1 MSGLERG
8 ERRSKWPELS
18 WERLALQSRKR
29 RLWMLVGIALCVQA
43 LFWGGWGRHV
53 VDLETVSQAWG
64 LGPETQDTFELAS
77 ATMPDSKTLA
87 EWLVEVG
94 ELSTA
99 DAGVWLDM
107 ALEAKRLGLMVI
119 EPKPV
124 ATGPEPKAS
133 DVGITWRVQGAW
145 VSTMQ
150 WVHHVTVEHPQLLLA
165 HFEMRPIDDAE
176 GVELHVLWQLTD
188 QAFVLSNTP
197 AVSWGEAID
206 ALQRWELNHKPLLSP
221 EAWPSFDGLD
231 WTLGYQSSSMPWPD
245 TWALEWQLER
255 RHVLVQTPLHELRWK
270 GAMMTQGRAVALV
283 QVGAEM
289 WTVEQG
295 DSLGQGQHRVIK
307 ITADHMVLQQRV
319 PGTHGQHAFR
329 ETVLGAYID
338 GLAP

>member
-8 ERRSKWPELS
+8 ERLSKLPELS

-53 VDLETVSQAWG
+53 VDLQTVSQAWG

-87 EWLVEVG
+87 DWLAQIR
-94 ELSTA
+94 ELSAVQA
-99 DAGVWLDM
+99 DDWLDM
-107 ALEAKRLGLMVI
+107 ALEAKRLGLLVI
-119 EPKPV
+119 EPESV
-124 ATGPEPKAS
+124 ATDLEPNATE
-133 DVGITWRVQGAW
+133 VGVTWRVQGAW

-150 WVHHVTVEHPQLLLA
+150 WVHHVTIEHPQLLLT
-165 HFEMRPIDDAE
+165 HFEMRPVDGAE
-176 GVELHVLWQLTD
+176 AVELYVRWHLAD
-188 QAFVLSNTP
+188 KPFALSNAP
-197 AVSWGEAID
+197 EVSLGEAIQS
-206 ALQRWELNHKPLLSP
+206 LEQWELNHKPLLSP

-231 WTLGYQSSSMPWPD
+231 WTLGFQSSSIPWPD

-255 RHVLVQTPLHELRWK
+255 RHVLDQTPLHELRWK
-270 GAMMTQGRAVALV
+270 GALMTQGRAVALV

-307 ITADHMVLQQRV
+307 IAADHMVLQQRV

-329 ETVLGAYID
+329 ETVFGAYID